1 MEPNYKS
8 FVSWKQSK
16 KGASYI
22 QNKDMRDIARIQT
35 QNQAPKSDMPHKN
48 QNTFQSQ
55 INRQGMEEQEPIPP
69 QKIYFQI
76 ISTEYIDVF
85 FDFEISVQIISILK
99 EFQGS
104 YNRESKSWTVLYRN
118 YTGIFKALQK
128 LTDPSYILVPI
139 ALLPIE
145 FLCKTVKLGELKFDS
160 FFKNEKKVS
169 FFIDYSKEP
178 VHSLAE
184 LPSHMLASLYKFQK
198 AGINFGI
205 QKCGRFLLADE
216 MGVGKTIQAIGI
228 SAIYKENWPVLVI
241 CPSSLKLAWRDEIIN
256 WLTEIV
262 SKKEVQVF
270 KTSKDNFKEDAK
282 FYVMSYDL
290 SIRLLDK
297 IIKKNF
303 NFIIADEVHYL
314 KNRDSKRSKY
324 LIPIMQRCKRLILL
338 SGTPILAKP
347 VEAYP
352 ILNALRPDIFRSFK
366 TFGTRYCNPV
376 LRPFGIDW
384 SGSSNSREL
393 HFLLSRLMIRR
404 LKKDVLSELPPK
416 KRQKVEIQ
424 TDKKII
430 NQIRVLMNK
439 SNKINLE
446 NSNILNALQK
456 IDEDGN
462 IKDNRGDEDD
472 NALGCF
478 TKAYMLTGK
487 AKIPGIKEYVN
498 YLIDNSC
505 KFLIFAHHSEVLDA
519 IEEEVKK
526 SKIGY
531 MRIDGK
537 VSNEKRHEKVNQFQ
551 TDNNCL
557 VAILGITAC
566 ATGLTL
572 TKASTVVFAELHF
585 TPAIMI
591 QAEDRA
597 HRIGQEH
604 QCVNVHYLFA
614 SDTIDEVVFAK
625 LREKHFVVST
635 TLDNKALD
643 MGVQKIKDKVGDF
656 VKMNGKDGKEGKEN
670 KEGVDSN
677 SSRNKTLNDFVKISN
692 NLNLHDE
699 SLKQKRSLTDI
710 SNNKIK
716 EEKKDNKDDDDDIE
730 APEDWEKLFLI

>member
-22 QNKDMRDIARIQT
+22 QNKDMRDIDRIQNL
-35 QNQAPKSDMPHKN
+35 NQAPKSEIPHKN
-48 QNTFQSQ
+48 QNAFQSQ
-55 INRQGMEEQEPIPP
+55 ITRHGLEQPI
-69 QKIYFQI
+69 QQQTISFQI
-76 ISTEYIDVF
+76 ISAEYIDVF
-85 FDFEISVQIISILK
+85 FNFEISTKIISILK

-118 YTGIFKALQK
+118 YAGLFTALQK
-128 LTDPSYILVPI
+128 ITNPVYTLIPI

-145 FLCKTVKLGELKFDS
+145 FLCHPLKLDILKFDS
-160 FFKNEKKVS
+160 SLKNEKKVN
-169 FFIDYSKEP
+169 FLIDYRKES

-184 LPSHMLASLYKFQK
+184 LPSHMLSSLYKFQK
-198 AGINFGI
+198 SGINFGI
-205 QKCGRFLLADE
+205 QRCGRLLLADE

-228 SAIYKENWPVLVI
+228 SAIYKENWPVLVL

-270 KTSKDNFKEDAK
+270 KTSKDNFKEQAK

-290 SIRLLDK
+290 SIRLRDK
-297 IIKKNF
+297 IIEKNF

-314 KNRDSKRSKY
+314 KNRDSKRSKF

-352 ILNALRPDIFRSFK
+352 ILNALRPDVFHSFK
-366 TFGTRYCNPV
+366 AFGTRYCNPV
-376 LRPFGIDW
+376 LRPYGIDW

-393 HFLLSRLMIRR
+393 HFMLSRLMIRR

-439 SNKINLE
+439 SSKINLD
-446 NSNILNALQK
+446 SNNIIKELQK

-462 IKDNRGDEDD
+462 IKSNRGDEDD

-487 AKIPGIKEYVN
+487 AKIPGIKEYVS

-519 IEEEVKK
+519 IEDEVKK

-531 MRIDGK
+531 MRIDGS
-537 VSNEKRHEKVNQFQ
+537 VANEKRHEKVNQFQ
-551 TDNNCL
+551 TDDNCL

-566 ATGLTL
+566 ATGHTL

-614 SDTIDEVVFAK
+614 SDTVDEVVFAK

-656 VKMNGKDGKEGKEN
+656 VKMNGKDGKEN
-670 KEGVDSN
+670 KEGVDSD
-677 SSRNKTLNDFVKISN
+677 SSRNKTLNDFVKISK
-692 NLNLHDE
+692 NLNIHDE
-699 SLKQKRSLTDI
+699 SLKQKRSLVDI
-710 SNNKIK
+710 SNNNIK
-716 EEKKDNKDDDDDIE
+716 KEKKEDEDDIE
-730 APEDWEKLFLI
+730 APEEWEKLFLI